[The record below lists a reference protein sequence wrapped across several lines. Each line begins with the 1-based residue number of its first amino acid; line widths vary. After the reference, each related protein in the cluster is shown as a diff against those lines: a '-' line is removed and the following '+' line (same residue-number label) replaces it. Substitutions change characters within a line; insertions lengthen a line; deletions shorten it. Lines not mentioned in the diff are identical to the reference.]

1 MKIVKLFERAKSS
14 RYCSLLFLC
23 VVFSCLSHAHA
34 HHTCAYTQCLM
45 KKQNEVL
52 LEKTTEIQTAIDNA
66 IKTQSEEIE
75 TIRRQYQQTYSTAQG
90 LDLIKQKCVQF

>member
-1 MKIVKLFERAKSS
+1 
-14 RYCSLLFLC
+14 
-23 VVFSCLSHAHA
+23 
-34 HHTCAYTQCLM
+34 M